1 MSYLT
6 GSFVMRRSGVRV
18 PNLAPLKI
26 KKLATKEAFSKRLG
40 LFFRVKKHSFLYL
53 YEIVL
58 HDCYTKLHEIM
69 PTFKIYISKIKKE
82 RMTNIQCQL
91 E

>member
-1 MSYLT
+1 
-6 GSFVMRRSGVRV
+6 MR
-18 PNLAPLKI
+18 
-26 KKLATKEAFSKRLG
+26 KEG
-40 LFFRVKKHSFLYL
+40 IYTLFETLS
-53 YEIVL
+53 
-58 HDCYTKLHEIM
+58 DCYTKLHEIM